1 MDTLNPFPQLPPTEP
16 LPPADRDS
24 LFAMA
29 VEAVNRAAAVI
40 HAPDYVRAILG
51 QPKNELIV
59 NFPVQLDS
67 GAYRLF
73 TGYRIQHNN
82 ILGPYK
88 GGIRYH
94 PDMSLDDAN
103 ALALWMTMKCA
114 LMRLPFGGAKGGVKV
129 NPRDLSP
136 SELLRLT
143 RRFTAALGDTIGPEH
158 DIAAPDVGTNAQ
170 IMDWIMDTYLN
181 THEGVA
187 KQGLRGVVTG
197 KSLPCGGSEGREK
210 ATGQGLVY
218 VLQELLPEFLIDISA
233 MRFSLLGFGNVG
245 SHTAILLQNLGA
257 RLTAV
262 MDHTGALR
270 IADPHGQIDAVA
282 LAQHVARTG
291 SIQGFAQNSSVN
303 AHYSSLITH
312 HSSLDPVD
320 ASTFY
325 QTPVD
330 VFIPAAM
337 ERMITA
343 PVAARLN
350 CRVLAE
356 GGNGPCTPE
365 ADALLQERNIAVL
378 PAILC
383 NAGGVTVSYLEWVQN
398 RAGVRWE
405 LRRVD
410 AELKKT
416 IVNAARRVRLAAH
429 QYAIDL
435 QTAAYAVALDH
446 LTKAYLQR
454 GMLCSN

>member
-1 MDTLNPFPQLPPTEP
+1 MDAHKSFTEF
-16 LPPADRDS
+16 PPAEGMIPSDRDS

-29 VEAVNRAAAVI
+29 VESVNRACAVLK
-40 HAPDYVRAILG
+40 APEYVRAILG

-59 NFPVQLDS
+59 NFPVQMDT
-67 GAYRLF
+67 GTYKLF

-94 PDMSLDDAN
+94 PDMSLDDAK

-129 NPRDLSP
+129 NPRDLSRN
-136 SELLRLT
+136 ELMRLT
-143 RRFTAALGDTIGPEH
+143 RRFTSALGDTIGPEH
-158 DIAAPDVGTNAQ
+158 DIAAPDVGTNSQ

-181 THEGVA
+181 THEGAA
-187 KQGLRGVVTG
+187 KQALRGVVTG

-210 ATGQGLVY
+210 ATGQGIAY
-218 VLQELLPEFLIDISA
+218 VLQELLPEFLIDIPA

-257 RLTAV
+257 KLTAV

-270 IADPHGQIDAVA
+270 ARDADGRIDAVA
-282 LAQHVARTG
+282 LAQHVANAG
-291 SIQGFAQNSSVN
+291 SLQGYP
-303 AHYSSLITH
+303 AHSELSTQYSELES
-312 HSSLDPVD
+312 VD
-320 ASTFY
+320 ADTFY
-325 QTPVD
+325 KTPVD
-330 VFIPAAM
+330 VFIPAAL
-337 ERMITA
+337 ERMITQK
-343 PVAARLN
+343 VADQLN

-365 ADALLQERNIAVL
+365 ADALLQFRNIAVL

-435 QTAAYAVALDH
+435 KTAAYAVALDH
-446 LTKAYLQR
+446 LVKAYLQR
-454 GMLCSN
+454 GIFP